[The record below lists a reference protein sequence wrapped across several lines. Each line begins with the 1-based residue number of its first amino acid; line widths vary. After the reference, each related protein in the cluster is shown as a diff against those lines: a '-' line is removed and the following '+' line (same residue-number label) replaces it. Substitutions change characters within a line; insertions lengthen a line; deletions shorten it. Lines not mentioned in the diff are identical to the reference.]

1 MTEKNLV
8 HELLTKLEEH
18 ISNHSFGASPVELY
32 DPITYIMGLGGK
44 RIRPLL
50 SLLAY
55 GMYGK
60 NPKEIVSQAAALEV
74 FHNFTLM
81 HDDIM
86 DQAPLRRG
94 KPTVHE
100 KWNANIAILSGDVM
114 LVRAYDLLLPTP
126 ASLLPEVIRI
136 FNKTAAEVCEGQQ
149 LDMNFEGYETVA
161 EEEYIQMIR
170 LKTAVLLGLA
180 LQLGA
185 LLAGASKEDVQRIY
199 DFGVHI
205 GVGFQL
211 QDDLLDVYADQAKFG
226 KQVGGDIISNKKTFL
241 LIKALELAKD
251 KEKVELLDWLG
262 RPQFDKIEKVTAVKG
277 IYEKLGIRSLTEK
290 KMQSYFEKGFQQ
302 LEALQIKD
310 SAYYAALL
318 GVTQEL
324 MHREK

>member
-1 MTEKNLV
+1 
-8 HELLTKLEEH
+8 
-18 ISNHSFGASPVELY
+18 
-32 DPITYIMGLGGK
+32 
-44 RIRPLL
+44 
-50 SLLAY
+50 
-55 GMYGK
+55 MYGK
-60 NPKEIVSQAAALEV
+60 NPEEILSQSAAIEV

-114 LVRAYDLLLPTP
+114 LVRAYDLLLPSP
-126 ASLLPEVIRI
+126 SALLPEVIRL

-149 LDMNFEGYETVA
+149 LDMNFEGYETVS
-161 EEEYIQMIR
+161 EEAYIEMIR

-185 LLAGASKEDVQRIY
+185 LLAGASKEDVDRIY
-199 DFGVHI
+199 AFGVNI

-241 LIKALELAKD
+241 LLKALELAKG
-251 KEKVELLDWLG
+251 KEQQELQHWLG
-262 RPQFDKIEKVTAVKG
+262 LKDFDKALKVAAVKA
-277 IYEKLGIRSLTEK
+277 IYEQLGIRSLTEQ
-290 KMQSYFEKGFQQ
+290 KMQTYFKEGFRQ
-302 LEALQIKD
+302 LEGLQITNETY
-310 SAYYAALL
+310 SQALL
-318 GVTQEL
+318 AVTQEL

>member
-1 MTEKNLV
+1 
-8 HELLTKLEEH
+8 
-18 ISNHSFGASPVELY
+18 
-32 DPITYIMGLGGK
+32 MGLGGK

-60 NPKEIVSQAAALEV
+60 NPTEIFSQAAALEV

-100 KWNANIAILSGDVM
+100 KWNAKIAILSGDVM

-126 ASLLPEVIRI
+126 TALLPEVIRI

-161 EEEYIQMIR
+161 EEDYIHMIR

-180 LQLGA
+180 LQIGA
-185 LLAGASKEDVQRIY
+185 LLAGASKEDVERIY
-199 DFGVHI
+199 EFGVNI

-241 LIKALELAKD
+241 LIKALELAKG
-251 KEKVELLDWLG
+251 KEKEELQHWLG
-262 RPQFDKIEKVTAVKG
+262 LTQFDKGEKVAAVKG
-277 IYEKLGIRSLTEK
+277 IYEQLGIRSLTEK

-302 LEALQIKD
+302 LDALQITD
-310 SAYYAALL
+310 SVYYAALL

>member
-1 MTEKNLV
+1 
-8 HELLTKLEEH
+8 
-18 ISNHSFGASPVELY
+18 
-32 DPITYIMGLGGK
+32 MGLGGK

-60 NPKEIVSQAAALEV
+60 NPTEIFSQAAALEV

-126 ASLLPEVIRI
+126 TALLPEVIRI

-161 EEEYIQMIR
+161 EEDYIHMIR

-180 LQLGA
+180 LQIGA
-185 LLAGASKEDVQRIY
+185 LLAGASKEDVERIY
-199 DFGVHI
+199 EFGVNI

-241 LIKALELAKD
+241 LIKALELAKG
-251 KEKVELLDWLG
+251 KEKEELQHWLG
-262 RPQFDKIEKVTAVKG
+262 LTQFDKGEKVAAVKG
-277 IYEKLGIRSLTEK
+277 IYEQLGIRSLTEK

-302 LEALQIKD
+302 LDALQITD
-310 SAYYAALL
+310 SVYYAALL

>member
-1 MTEKNLV
+1 
-8 HELLTKLEEH
+8 
-18 ISNHSFGASPVELY
+18 
-32 DPITYIMGLGGK
+32 
-44 RIRPLL
+44 
-50 SLLAY
+50 
-55 GMYGK
+55 MYGK
-60 NPKEIVSQAAALEV
+60 NPTEIFSQAAALEV

-126 ASLLPEVIRI
+126 TALLPEVIRV

-161 EEEYIQMIR
+161 EEDYIHMIR

-199 DFGVHI
+199 DFGVNI

-241 LIKALELAKD
+241 LLKALELAKG
-251 KEKVELLDWLG
+251 KEKEELQHWLG
-262 RPQFDKIEKVTAVKG
+262 LSQFDKGEKVAAVKG
-277 IYEKLGIRSLTEK
+277 IYEQLGIRSLTEK

-310 SAYYAALL
+310 QTYYAALL
-318 GVTQEL
+318 AVTQEL

>member
-1 MTEKNLV
+1 
-8 HELLTKLEEH
+8 
-18 ISNHSFGASPVELY
+18 
-32 DPITYIMGLGGK
+32 
-44 RIRPLL
+44 
-50 SLLAY
+50 
-55 GMYGK
+55 
-60 NPKEIVSQAAALEV
+60 
-74 FHNFTLM
+74 M

-126 ASLLPEVIRI
+126 TALLPEVIRI

-161 EEEYIQMIR
+161 EEDYIHMIR

-180 LQLGA
+180 LQIGA
-185 LLAGASKEDVQRIY
+185 LLAGASKEDVERIY
-199 DFGVHI
+199 EFGVNI

-241 LIKALELAKD
+241 LIKALELAKG
-251 KEKVELLDWLG
+251 KEKEELQHWLG
-262 RPQFDKIEKVTAVKG
+262 LTQFDKGEKVAAVKG
-277 IYEKLGIRSLTEK
+277 IYEQLGIRSLTEQ

-302 LEALQIKD
+302 LDALQITD
-310 SAYYAALL
+310 SVYYAALL